1 MKKSRFSEEQMV
13 KILREAD
20 KSPVSRVAK
29 KHGCQRADD
38 LRLAQA
44 FRDARGGRCEALRP
58 HRPCHPRR
66 SPQAR
71 PGRRVG
77 SRLRLYRRPQSPGLR
92 GGTSGGECGLRD
104 SVLPAGLALVRKPR
118 HTLRASSD
126 RQCQVL
132 RLERI
137 HGLVRRKGR
146 EPALHPALHAPDQRK
161 GRAVHPDP
169 QAPLGL
175 SLQLQD
181 LGHQGGVA
189 TTLGQAR
196 QSPATPPSD
205 RQDAAHGSAQSI
217 PSMLC

>member
-29 KHGCQRADD
+29 KHGVSEQTIYAWRKRFGTLEAVDAKRFGRIGHAIHGDRRKRGRGAGWEVVFVCIDD
-38 LRLAQA
+38 HSRLAYA
-44 FRDARGGRCEALRP
+44 EVHPAENAVCATRFFRRALRWFENLGIRCERLLTDNAKCYGSNAFMAWCDEKDVSQRFTRP
-58 HRPCHPRR
+58 
-66 SPQAR
+66 
-71 PGRRVG
+71 
-77 SRLRLYRRPQSPGLR
+77 
-92 GGTSGGECGLRD
+92 
-104 SVLPAGLALVRKPR
+104 
-118 HTLRASSD
+118 
-126 RQCQVL
+126 
-132 RLERI
+132 
-137 HGLVRRKGR
+137 
-146 EPALHPALHAPDQRK
+146 LHAPDQRK